1 MRLNLYW
8 RGRDVIDVEV
18 HAWRKRPDDSAEDDG
33 PTLRA
38 AGHLQSSERA
48 EPMTP
53 DTAVRIGFGSPSPS
67 SRCSAVQGVV
77 KR

>member
-18 HAWRKRPDDSAEDDG
+18 HLWRKREDDQPDNG

-38 AGHLQSSERA
+38 AGHLQDADRA
-48 EPMTP
+48 EMVRP
-53 DTAVRIGFGSPSPS
+53 DTFVVGFGLRPE
-67 SRCSAVQGVV
+67 SRGAQ
-77 KR
+77 